1 MQLYRLDSINHYYV
15 IKGDEVF
22 TYLNSSREWVKIPQA
37 NPVGVRN
44 LLTLVG
50 NNFKPR
56 GL

>member
-1 MQLYRLDSINHYYV
+1 MQLYRLDSIKHYYV

-22 TYLNSSREWVKIPQA
+22 TYLNGSCEWVKLPHA
-37 NPVGVRN
+37 NPAGVRQ
-44 LLTLVG
+44 LLTLIG